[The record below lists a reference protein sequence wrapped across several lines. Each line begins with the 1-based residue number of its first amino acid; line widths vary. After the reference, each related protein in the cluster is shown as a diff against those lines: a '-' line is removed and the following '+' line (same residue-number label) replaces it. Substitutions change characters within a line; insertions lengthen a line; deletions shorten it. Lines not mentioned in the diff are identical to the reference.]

1 MTRSTFIPYFS
12 IKEFE
17 RLQVRVESSD
27 YLDEIQQKI
36 IEKGFRVT
44 ALSKTVDQANKIFQG
59 VQTVLAVFGG
69 IALIVSAIGM
79 FNTMTVTLLE
89 RTAEIGIMRT
99 IGASP
104 NNIKVLFLM
113 ESIIVGFLGGVI
125 GILFGVIIGKGLNI
139 LMNTLASR
147 YGGIAISLFSFP
159 ILFLLFIAGFSAIV
173 GFLTGIFP
181 ARRAASL
188 NPLDAIRYK

>member
-1 MTRSTFIPYFS
+1 
-12 IKEFE
+12 
-17 RLQVRVESSD
+17 
-27 YLDEIQQKI
+27 
-36 IEKGFRVT
+36 
-44 ALSKTVDQANKIFQG
+44 
-59 VQTVLAVFGG
+59 
-69 IALIVSAIGM
+69 
-79 FNTMTVTLLE
+79 
-89 RTAEIGIMRT
+89 MRT